1 MIQITRATD
10 YALRMVAY
18 LAASGRDRRVPASEM
33 SATQEIPR
41 VFVSKILQALTQAK
55 ILATAPGRNGG
66 AQLLRRP
73 EDISVLDVVEAV
85 EGPVT
90 LNRCLIRQGACSRD
104 QTCPIHPFWA
114 ETREKLVGVLGRAK
128 IAQFIDPPGSRQ
140 PVRSK
145 HK

>member
-18 LAASGRDRRVPASEM
+18 LAASGRDRRVSASEM
-33 SATQEIPR
+33 SATQEIPS
-41 VFVSKILQALTQAK
+41 VFVSKILQALAQAK

-66 AQLLRRP
+66 AELLRAP

-90 LNRCLIRQGACSRD
+90 LNRCLIRRGLCSRD

-114 ETREKLVGVLGRAK
+114 ETREMLVGALSQTK
-128 IAQFIDPPGSRQ
+128 IAQFVDPPGSRR